1 MREKQMP
8 NVIWQPQ
15 PKQIEF
21 MRRPEYE
28 CLYGGAA
35 GGGKSDAALIEPLR
49 QVNIPNYRGITF
61 RRTYPQLEALI
72 ARSLEL
78 YPKIY
83 PRAKYNSSEKRWL
96 FPSGAR
102 LFFGY
107 MQHEQDKY
115 NYQGKPYDYIGFD
128 ELTHFTYS
136 QYMYLMSRNRP
147 TGANTRVY
155 MRATA
160 NPGGVGHAW
169 VKERFIAPAPPLTP
183 IEKKYNILTPDKKTI
198 QIAKRRIFVPATV
211 FDNQALLNN
220 DPEYLATLAA
230 LPEADREALLYG
242 SWDSFDGQVFS
253 EWQNDPWHYK
263 DGKWTHVIDP
273 FDVPYNW
280 KIMRVFDFGYSHPF
294 AVLWLAFNEEG
305 KCYVIKEYYGW
316 NGTANQGARLE
327 PYAIAH
333 NIREIEQQDEILR
346 DRTILGVADPSI
358 WDKSRG
364 ESIARIME
372 KHPYYIHFKPGNNDR
387 LSGLMQYHYRMHFDE
402 NGECLFQVFKTCK
415 QTIRTLPALV
425 YDEKKIEDIDTDGED
440 HIYDAV
446 RYGLMEHVVAPR
458 KPKELPDMRDD
469 PLNMFQDARRQ
480 GQNRLFY

>member
-1 MREKQMP
+1 MP
-8 NVIWQPQ
+8 EPKRIWVPQ
-15 PKQIEF
+15 PKQIQF
-21 MRRPEYE
+21 MQRPEYE

-49 QVNIPNYRGITF
+49 QVHIPNYRGITF

-72 ARSLEL
+72 ARSVEL
-78 YPKIY
+78 YPQIFPK
-83 PRAKYNSSEKRWL
+83 AKYNSSEKRWM

-147 TGANTRVY
+147 TGPNTRVY

-169 VKERFIAPAPPLTP
+169 VKERFITPAPPLTP
-183 IEKKYNILTPDKKTI
+183 IETKYNIHTPEGKTI

-211 FDNQALLNN
+211 FDNKKLLEN

-230 LPEADREALLYG
+230 LPEAEKNALLNG
-242 SWDSFDGQVFS
+242 SWSSFDGQVFS
-253 EWQNDPWHYK
+253 EWQNDPFHYD
-263 DGKWTHVIDP
+263 DGKWTHVIKP
-273 FDVPYNW
+273 FDIPYNW
-280 KIMRVFDFGYSHPF
+280 KILRVFDFGYSKPF

-316 NGTANQGARLE
+316 NGIANSGACME
-327 PYAIAH
+327 PAGIAAR
-333 NIREIEQQDEILR
+333 IREIENTSPELEGR
-346 DRTILGVADPSI
+346 DISGVADPSI

-372 KHPYYIHFKPGNNDR
+372 KHPSYIRFKPGQNNR
-387 LSGLMQYHYRMHFDE
+387 LSGLMQFHYRMHFDD
-402 NGECLFQVFKTCK
+402 NGECLFQVFTNCK
-415 QTIRTLPALV
+415 NTIRTLPALV
-425 YDEKKIEDIDTDGED
+425 YDKKTVEDIDTEGED
-440 HIYDAV
+440 HIYDAI
-446 RYGLMEHVVAPR
+446 RYGLMEYTVAPR
-458 KPKELPDMRDD
+458 APKVKPDYRSD
-469 PLNMFQDARRQ
+469 PLNMARDFQK
-480 GQNRLFY
+480 GY

>member
-1 MREKQMP
+1 MS

-15 PKQIEF
+15 PKQIQF
-21 MRRPEYE
+21 MQRPEYE

-35 GGGKSDAALIEPLR
+35 GGGKSDAVIIEPLR
-49 QVNIPNYRGITF
+49 QVEIPNYRGITF

-83 PRAKYNSSEKRWL
+83 PKAKYNSSEKRWI

-147 TGANTRVY
+147 TGPNTRVY

-169 VKERFIAPAPPLTP
+169 VKERFITPAPPLVPVET
-183 IEKKYNILTPDKKTI
+183 KYNIQTPEKKII
-198 QIAKRRIFVPATV
+198 QIRKRRIFVPATV

-220 DPEYLATLAA
+220 DPEYLASLAA
-230 LPEADREALLYG
+230 LPEADRQALLYG

-253 EWQNDPWHYK
+253 EWQNDPMHYE

-273 FDVPYNW
+273 FEIPYNW
-280 KIMRVFDFGYSHPF
+280 KIMRVFDFGYSRPF

-305 KCYVIKEYYGW
+305 KCYIVDEYYGW
-316 NGTANQGARLE
+316 NGVANTGARLE
-327 PYAIAH
+327 PSAIAAK
-333 NIREIEQQDEILR
+333 IRFYETHSERLKDR
-346 DRTILGVADPSI
+346 DIIGVADPSI

-364 ESIARIME
+364 ESIARVME
-372 KHPYYIHFKPGNNDR
+372 KHPYYIHFKPGKNDR
-387 LSGLMQYHYRMHFDE
+387 LSGLMQFHYRMHFDE
-402 NGECLFQVFKTCK
+402 NGECLFQVFKDCK

-425 YDEKKIEDIDTDGED
+425 YDEKNVEDIDTDGED

-446 RYGLMEHVVAPR
+446 RYGLMEYTVAPR
-458 KPKELPDMRDD
+458 KPKVLPDMRDD
-469 PLNMFQDARRQ
+469 PLNLMHDA
-480 GQNRLFY
+480 FYNNSY

>member
-1 MREKQMP
+1 MLLLKVNRMP
-8 NVIWQPQ
+8 NVIWEPQ
-15 PKQIEF
+15 PKQREF

-49 QVNIPNYRGITF
+49 QVHIPNYRGITF

-72 ARSLEL
+72 ARSIEL
-78 YPKIY
+78 YPRIF
-83 PRAKYNSSEKRWL
+83 PNAKYNSSEKRWI

-147 TGANTRVY
+147 TGPNTRVY
-155 MRATA
+155 IRATA
-160 NPGGVGHAW
+160 NPGGIGHAW
-169 VKERFIAPAPPLTP
+169 VKERFISPAPPLTP
-183 IEKKYNILTPDKKTI
+183 IETQYNIQTPDKRII
-198 QIAKRRIFVPATV
+198 QIKKRRIFVPATV
-211 FDNQALLNN
+211 FDNAKLLEN

-230 LPEADREALLYG
+230 LPEADKKALLYG

-253 EWQNDPWHYK
+253 EWQNVPLHYD
-263 DGKWTHVIDP
+263 DGKWTHVINP
-273 FDVPYNW
+273 FEVPQNW
-280 KIMRVFDFGYSHPF
+280 KVMRVFDFGYSRPF

-305 KCYVIKEYYGW
+305 KCYVIDEYYGW
-316 NGTANQGARLE
+316 NGTTNAGAKLE
-327 PYAIAH
+327 PSEIAKR
-333 NIREIEQQDEILR
+333 IREHEEISPNLKGR
-346 DRTILGVADPSI
+346 DITGTADPSI

-364 ESIARIME
+364 ESIARVME
-372 KHPYYIHFKPGNNDR
+372 KHPYYIYFKPGKNDR
-387 LSGLMQYHYRMHFDE
+387 LSGLMQFHYRMHFDE
-402 NGECLFQVFKTCK
+402 NGECLFQVFNTCK

-425 YDEKKIEDIDTDGED
+425 YDANRVEDVNTEGED
-440 HIYDAV
+440 HIYDAI
-446 RYGLMEHVVAPR
+446 RYGLMEHTVAPR
-458 KPKELPDMRDD
+458 KPKVLPDMRND
-469 PLNMFQDARRQ
+469 PLN
-480 GQNRLFY
+480 LYHK

>member
-1 MREKQMP
+1 MS
-8 NVIWQPQ
+8 NVIWTPQ
-15 PKQIEF
+15 PKQVEF

-49 QVNIPNYRGITF
+49 QVEIPNYRGITF

-169 VKERFIAPAPPLTP
+169 VKERFISPAPPLTP

-220 DPEYLATLAA
+220 DPEYLATLAS
-230 LPEADREALLYG
+230 LPDADREALLYG

-253 EWQNDPWHYK
+253 EWQNDPWHYQ

-273 FDVPYNW
+273 FEVPYNW

-316 NGTANQGARLE
+316 NGTTNQGARLE

-333 NIREIEQQDEILR
+333 NIREIEQQDEMLK
-346 DRTILGVADPSI
+346 DRTILGTADPSI

-364 ESIARIME
+364 ESIARIMG
-372 KHPYYIHFKPGNNDR
+372 KHPYYLNFKPGNNDR
-387 LSGLMQYHYRMHFDE
+387 LSGLMQFHYRMHFDE
-402 NGECLFQVFKTCK
+402 NGECLFQVFKDCK
-415 QTIRTLPALV
+415 HTIRTLPALV
-425 YDEKKIEDIDTDGED
+425 YDDKKVEDIDTDGED
-440 HIYDAV
+440 HIYDAI
-446 RYGLMEHVVAPR
+446 RYGLMEYVVAPR

-469 PLNMFQDARRQ
+469 PLNMLKDVHSNVQRRI
-480 GQNRLFY
+480 FY